1 LTNNL
6 PFDNSINF
14 WQGRDTSNASGTSAP
29 DRSGFFVPPVRE
41 MFRQS
46 GGSTRAEYKTRK
58 GNKLRRLASVVETH
72 HLINVVKQLKR
83 KEAHM
88 SKQTNAV
95 VPVSVSF
102 HNTTLITAK
111 VEETEYT
118 AMKPIVN
125 GMGLIWARQSQ
136 KIRDSRYRH
145 MYIPM
150 QTSGGIQKMLCLP
163 VKKLNGWLFSI
174 NPEKVKPEIK
184 EAVIQYQEECFAV
197 LYDYWHKGIAVN
209 ERFLTPDQQ
218 RKIQQLI
225 GEKVY
230 ATGNKKLYPT
240 LFKQIYRSIKDEFHV
255 GKYNQ
260 VPVDR
265 FSELVAY
272 VGKVNV
278 GGQEEFNEADQ
289 IHMKDIADVADGI
302 SNELKTVTK
311 TLFLVQAYVGR
322 VLQDVCVLMPREFAE
337 MKRRK
342 RIAEN

>member
-1 LTNNL
+1 VAAALDVKWTGHTL
-6 PFDNSINF
+6 GSIPKS
-14 WQGRDTSNASGTSAP
+14 WQGMVKLTTPSGKQELTIISEPAVYKLAFRSN
-29 DRSGFFVPPVRE
+29 
-41 MFRQS
+41 
-46 GGSTRAEYKTRK
+46 
-58 GNKLRRLASVVETH
+58 
-72 HLINVVKQLKR
+72 
-83 KEAHM
+83 
-88 SKQTNAV
+88 
-95 VPVSVSF
+95 
-102 HNTTLITAK
+102 
-111 VEETEYT
+111 
-118 AMKPIVN
+118 
-125 GMGLIWARQSQ
+125 
-136 KIRDSRYRH
+136 
-145 MYIPM
+145 
-150 QTSGGIQKMLCLP
+150 
-163 VKKLNGWLFSI
+163 
-174 NPEKVKPEIK
+174 KPEA
-184 EAVIQYQEECFAV
+184 EAFTNWVAGEV
-197 LYDYWHKGIAVN
+197 LPAIRKTGRY
-209 ERFLTPDQQ
+209 ELPTLTPDQQ